1 MRTTAAFG
9 PAAEIE
15 AKKAAAKKM
24 ALDAPKLGYVT
35 GGVRHSS
42 GLRVEETAEKGEGE
56 EEGTASAANES
67 EFDRAER
74 RKKG

>member
-1 MRTTAAFG
+1 
-9 PAAEIE
+9 
-15 AKKAAAKKM
+15 M

-42 GLRVEETAEKGEGE
+42 GFRVEETAEKGEG